1 MFVEERHQEILRL
14 LNENEKV
21 KVKELSKRFEVTE
34 DCIRKDLASMEAKNL
49 LKRTYGGAVLPDTLH
64 PGHTNIVSIR
74 KDKNIKE
81 NKINKEEKTSVVKEN
96 DEESEEENMEKERF
110 LLQIT
115 HCLSMIC
122 QYFLC
127 YKIVIFYPCKN
138 VARGTLLSM
147 NREWNALSFL

>member
-34 DCIRKDLASMEAKNL
+34 DCIRKDLASMEARNL

-64 PGHTNIVSIR
+64 PGHTNIVSTR

-81 NKINKEEKTSVVKEN
+81 KRKEKYRYLIYGNEM
-96 DEESEEENMEKERF
+96 DEEYVKYEF
-110 LLQIT
+110 DLIT
-115 HCLSMIC
+115 LDNKKDFIDNYLGGKRC
-122 QYFLC
+122 
-127 YKIVIFYPCKN
+127 
-138 VARGTLLSM
+138 TLKM
-147 NREWNALSFL
+147 KH